1 MEVNGMQRIVFI
13 ITELDKSCFPLQKFI
28 HLPYLF
34 VSLQFCIYYC
44 AFYIFK
50 CTKFRLLCSC
60 KVFARENMMQE
71 HNRPLQVLPRS
82 TSIHSM

>member
-13 ITELDKSCFPLQKFI
+13 NTELDKSFFPLQKFI

-44 AFYIFK
+44 AFDILNALNSDPYALVK
-50 CTKFRLLCSC
+50 C
-60 KVFARENMMQE
+60 
-71 HNRPLQVLPRS
+71 LQGK
-82 TSIHSM
+82 T